1 MKKLLTVFGSITL
14 IATTSAIVVSC
25 EKIQQKN
32 NDNKT
37 DSTMAVAPKM
47 DADKMGKMPDSGAPK
62 TINAVTSIN
71 NNNIPKTS
79 LMIRTESNDPLIFSE
94 LYGVNDFSKERAQQ
108 QHLEKVSE
116 LVLENSLGVES
127 RKQKGIPDYVD
138 YKSLSETQ
146 DLILKNSDNIG
157 NMESK

>member
-47 DADKMGKMPDSGAPK
+47 NKEKEKNMTMPSGSK
-62 TINAVTSIN
+62 ESKNAVTMTSSM
-71 NNNIPKTS
+71 PKTA
-79 LMIRTESNDPLIFSE
+79 LMTKTSADDASIFSE
-94 LYGVNDFSKERAQQ
+94 LYGVFDYSKERARERQ
-108 QHLEKVSE
+108 QHLEETSE
-116 LVLENSLGVES
+116 MVLKNSTSVGLREKPEFPKDIDHE
-127 RKQKGIPDYVD
+127 R
-138 YKSLSETQ
+138 LSSTQ
-146 DLILKNSDNIG
+146 DLIFENS
-157 NMESK
+157 EHFKK